1 MLHWSSVIRLAGKMT
16 VEEALRI
23 IDMALKP
30 TKLNDVQEQVFRQSW
45 EGKGYTEIAELM
57 GYNAEYVKNIGAEL
71 WQTLSQAFREDVTK
85 RNFKTVL
92 RRWSSVTDV
101 PDAQTEIH
109 LSKIATNCHQNW
121 GEAPDVSV
129 FYGRTEELSKLQRWI
144 TEDRCRL
151 VALLGMGGIGKTAL
165 AGKLTEQI
173 QNQFEYL
180 IWRSVRYAPPLINL
194 LSDLNTFLAEDPKI
208 EKLATIENQI
218 SYLLTKLRTH
228 RCLVILDDWESILR
242 DGDIAGYYRFGYEEY
257 GQLLKRVAEERH
269 QSCLLL
275 MSREKSVD
283 VASLAGETLPVR
295 ALQVK
300 GLKAGEAKILLSTK
314 GFVGWENGL
323 DELIQ
328 LYRGHPAA
336 LKVVATTIQ
345 EIFNGDISQFI
356 GQSSLVIGDIFANL
370 IDQHFERLSNL
381 GKTVMYWL
389 AIAGK
394 PVNFSYLKSKIWPT
408 VSSSELLGVLESL
421 VRRSLIEKE
430 TNPNTNEASFTLQPV
445 IMKYTTKEFIK
456 YMSQDISQ
464 VIKTQNINELGLL
477 QSHALVDEQNLNA
490 VKSISNEN
498 IFKRL
503 QERCQENQIKI
514 QLRNLLLQLQKDE
527 IQLKGYAEQNI
538 LLLIGEATN

>member
-1 MLHWSSVIRLAGKMT
+1 MT

-23 IDMALKP
+23 IDVALKP

-45 EGKGYTEIAELM
+45 EGQGYSEIAEGM
-57 GYNAEYVKNIGAEL
+57 GYNAEYIKNIGAEL
-71 WQTLSQAFREDVTK
+71 WQLLSQAFREDVTK

-92 RRWSSVTDV
+92 RRWSSLTDV
-101 PDAQTEIH
+101 SDAQAEIH
-109 LSKIATNCHQNW
+109 LPKIATNYHQDW

-180 IWRSVRYAPPLINL
+180 IWRSVRYAPPLSGI
-194 LSDLNTFLAEDPKI
+194 LSDLNAFLAQDVKI
-208 EKLATIENQI
+208 EKPGTIESQI
-218 SYLLTKLRTH
+218 SCLLNSLRVH
-228 RCLVILDDWESILR
+228 RCLIILDDWEMVLR
-242 DGDIAGYYRFGYEEY
+242 DGDIAGYYRSGYEGY

-300 GLKAGEAKILLSTK
+300 GLKAGDAKKLLSTK
-314 GFVGWENGL
+314 GFSGWENGL

-370 IDQHFERLSNL
+370 IDQHFDRLSSL

-394 PVNFSYLKSKIWPT
+394 SVTFSYLKSKLWPS
-408 VSSSELLGVLESL
+408 VSSSDLLTVLESL

-430 TNPNTNEASFTLQPV
+430 TNANTNEASFTLQPV
-445 IMKYTTKEFIK
+445 IMKYTVKQFIESM
-456 YMSQDISQ
+456 YQDIAA
-464 VIKTQNINELGLL
+464 VMKTHDINELELL
-477 QSHALVDEQNLNA
+477 RSHALIDEQN
-490 VKSISNEN
+490 VNET
-498 IFKRL
+498 ILKRL
-503 QERCQENQIKI
+503 QERWQGKQIEIPLK
-514 QLRNLLLQLQKDE
+514 NLLLQLQQYE
-527 IQLKGYAEQNI
+527 FQFKGYAEQNI
-538 LLLIGEATN
+538 LLLLGEANN

>member
-1 MLHWSSVIRLAGKMT
+1 MT

-23 IDMALKP
+23 IDVALKP

-45 EGKGYTEIAELM
+45 EGQGYSGIAELM
-57 GYNAEYVKNIGAEL
+57 GYNAEYIKNIGAEL
-71 WQTLSQAFREDVTK
+71 WQLLSQAFREDVTK

-92 RRWSSVTDV
+92 RRWSSLTDV
-101 PDAQTEIH
+101 SDAQAETH
-109 LSKIATNCHQNW
+109 LSKIATNYHQDW

-151 VALLGMGGIGKTAL
+151 VALLGMGGLGKTAL

-180 IWRSVRYAPPLINL
+180 IWRSVRYAPPLSGI
-194 LSDLNTFLAEDPKI
+194 LSDLNTFFAQDVKI
-208 EKLATIENQI
+208 EKPETVESQI
-218 SYLLTKLRTH
+218 SCLLNSLRAH
-228 RCLVILDDWESILR
+228 RCLIVLDDWEMVLR
-242 DGDIAGYYRFGYEEY
+242 DGDIAGYYRSGYEEY

-300 GLKAGEAKILLSTK
+300 GLKPADAKKLLLTK
-314 GFVGWENGL
+314 GFSGWENGL

-336 LKVVATTIQ
+336 LKVMATTIQ

-370 IDQHFERLSNL
+370 IDQHFARLSSL

-394 PVNFSYLKSKIWPT
+394 PVTFSYLKSKLWPS
-408 VSSSELLGVLESL
+408 VSSSELLTVLESL

-430 TNPNTNEASFTLQPV
+430 TNANTNEASFTLQPV
-445 IMKYTTKEFIK
+445 IMKYTVKQFIES
-456 YMSQDISQ
+456 MSQDIAK
-464 VIKTQNINELGLL
+464 VMKTHDINELGLL
-477 QSHALVDEQNLNA
+477 RSHALIDEQNLNET
-490 VKSISNEN
+490 IL
-498 IFKRL
+498 KRF
-503 QERCQENQIKI
+503 QERWQGKQIEIPLK
-514 QLRNLLLQLQKDE
+514 NLLLQLQEYEFKF
-527 IQLKGYAEQNI
+527 KRYAEKNI
-538 LLLIGEATN
+538 LLLLGEVNN